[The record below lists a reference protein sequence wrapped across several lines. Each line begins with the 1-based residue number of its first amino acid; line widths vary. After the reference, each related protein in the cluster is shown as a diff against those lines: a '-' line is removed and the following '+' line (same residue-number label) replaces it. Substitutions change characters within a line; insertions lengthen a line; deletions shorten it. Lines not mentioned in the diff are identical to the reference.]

1 MSIPA
6 PVVVD
11 THGVTVAD
19 PINVRVRSASADSA
33 QESDDEKSLG
43 IDDSAKHEAS
53 YAGTS
58 AHSSEEDLV
67 NK

>member
-11 THGVTVAD
+11 THGVTVVD
-19 PINVRVRSASADSA
+19 PINVRVRSASSDSPRD
-33 QESDDEKSLG
+33 SDDEKSLG
-43 IDDSAKHEAS
+43 IDDSAKHDAGYAS
-53 YAGTS
+53 SS